1 MHRFRLLF
9 LLPAQA
15 GNVLAASPDAVAATL
30 PICVPALEAPPYNYA
45 AGRRG
50 LLPATL
56 RQAAAKS
63 AIAIDIRSYPIK
75 RCHELL
81 RLGQVSAAVVGY
93 SQDAAALYLFPADA
107 AQQPGGPSQLFE
119 LQVRL
124 YRLKGNPANFD
135 GRQFQYADRV
145 GVLHHSLAL
154 QAPLARHPVKVDYGN
169 HTPAQHLEKL
179 LARRFDLLLAIPEYL
194 DPVIETSGM
203 QDSVEKL
210 PQVFMRLNV
219 YLALSPRA
227 GAAQLEMGRK
237 MWRTISDMSRRGELR
252 RLLRNEQQLLRKK

>member
-1 MHRFRLLF
+1 MLHS
-9 LLPAQA
+9 AGSQA
-15 GNVLAASPDAVAATL
+15 TPLSV
-30 PICVPALEAPPYNYA
+30 CVPALEAPPYNYA
-45 AGRRG
+45 AGQRG
-50 LLPATL
+50 VLPATL
-56 RQAAAKS
+56 KRAAAKNG
-63 AIAIDIRSYPIK
+63 IAIHIRSYPIK

-194 DPVIETSGM
+194 DPVIETSDAQNM
-203 QDSVEKL
+203 VEKL
-210 PQVFMRLNV
+210 PQVFMRLHV

-227 GAAQLEMGRK
+227 ETTQLENGRK
-237 MWRTISDMSRRGELR
+237 LWQTIADMSRRGDIQ
-252 RLLRNEQQLLRKK
+252 RLLQHEQQLLR